1 VNAPLVS
8 VILPTYN
15 RAQVLPRAVD
25 SVLAQTMED
34 FELLVIDDCSSDGS
48 LAWLQARG
56 DARLRVIR
64 RTGRPGGAAPARNLG
79 VRSAR
84 AGLIAFQDSDDEWLP
99 RKLERQLAVL
109 RDSGPEVGWVGG
121 AYQVDEQVVSSPRL
135 VQGEGYDRDLVV
147 GAPFVTPT
155 WLVRRECLEQA
166 GLFDESMPCLED
178 WDLIFKLSAV
188 CRFRSAPEVV
198 LARYG
203 SADSLYAN
211 LDKRRAGLLVM
222 LERHRASFQ
231 REPRLYAGWCTE
243 LGRLL
248 VLAGDA
254 AAGRHWLAEARR
266 QDRWQLRAAALL
278 AAGRIHLR
286 LLRRLSRSR
295 LVVNH

>member
-1 VNAPLVS
+1 M
-8 VILPTYN
+8 
-15 RAQVLPRAVD
+15 LPRAVD

-79 VRSAR
+79 IRSAR

-109 RDSGPEVGWVGG
+109 SDAGPQVGWVGG

-135 VQGEGYDRDLVV
+135 VQGEGYDSDLVV

-188 CRFRSAPEVV
+188 CRFRAAPEVV
-198 LARYG
+198 MARYG
-203 SADSLYAN
+203 SADSLLRQLSTSTHRPAA
-211 LDKRRAGLLVM
+211 DAG
-222 LERHRASFQ
+222 
-231 REPRLYAGWCTE
+231 
-243 LGRLL
+243 
-248 VLAGDA
+248 A
-254 AAGRHWLAEARR
+254 APYRIPA
-266 QDRWQLRAAALL
+266 RAAALCPL
-278 AAGRIHLR
+278 VPRAGPPAGAGRRRPRRPPLAGRGAAPGPLAAARRRAAGRGTHPPAFAAASEPHALCGQPPR
-286 LLRRLSRSR
+286 
-295 LVVNH
+295 